1 MYSDGKKYGDSIG
14 AFCRGGNIVKNRQPI
29 GVCDSGVGGTSV
41 VKQLMR
47 LLPNEQIVYF
57 GDTARV
63 PYGPRPVTEIKRFM
77 EEIMEFFQEHE
88 VKLSVIACNTMTS
101 QALESVKHKFSFP
114 IVGVSTGAR
123 SALAATRNKRIGVIA
138 TQGTVASGHHARQI
152 TAFDPTATVLPQAC
166 PRFVP
171 LVEAGKLDGE
181 EVRQIS
187 NTYLSPLKES
197 GVDTLILGCT
207 HYPYLW
213 DIITGI
219 MGPAV
224 TIVDPAIETAQE
236 AKAVLERLDMLNHDR
251 GEGEQQYFFSKGI
264 DEAHALVERLMGTKL
279 PVFRHAS
286 FGKVY

>member
-1 MYSDGKKYGDSIG
+1 M
-14 AFCRGGNIVKNRQPI
+14 VKNRQPI

-41 VKQLMR
+41 VRQLMR
-47 LLPNEQIVYF
+47 LLPNEQIIYF

-63 PYGPRPVTEIKRFM
+63 PYGPRPVVEIKQFM
-77 EEIMEFFQEHE
+77 EEIMEFFQAHE

-101 QALESVKHKFSFP
+101 QALESVKHKFAFP
-114 IVGVSTGAR
+114 MVGVSSGAR
-123 SALAATRNKRIGVIA
+123 SALAATRNKQIGVLA
-138 TQGTVASGHHARQI
+138 TQGTVASGYHARQI
-152 TAFDPTATVLPQAC
+152 TALDPTATVLPQAC

-187 NTYLSPLKES
+187 STYLSPLQEA

-207 HYPYLW
+207 HYPYLG
-213 DIITGI
+213 DVIADI

-224 TIVDPAIETAQE
+224 AIIDPALETVQE
-236 AKAVLERLDMLNHDR
+236 AKSVLERLDLLNRSRDKQEH
-251 GEGEQQYFFSKGI
+251 QCFFSKAPH
-264 DEAHALVERLMGTKL
+264 DAHALVERLMGVTL
-279 PVFRHAS
+279 PSFKQAS